1 MATKPEKSAGNAK
14 RPDNKKKKPAFSAQD
29 AREQKKQAK
38 RKGLRPGARNSVES
52 QEQKG
57 QNAKDKDA
65 RVGSRKPVALVA
77 GTPVKPATAP
87 KPVAPKQSE

>member
-38 RKGLRPGARNSVES
+38 RKGLRPGARNS
-52 QEQKG
+52 
-57 QNAKDKDA
+57 A
-65 RVGSRKPVALVA
+65 
-77 GTPVKPATAP
+77 
-87 KPVAPKQSE
+87 